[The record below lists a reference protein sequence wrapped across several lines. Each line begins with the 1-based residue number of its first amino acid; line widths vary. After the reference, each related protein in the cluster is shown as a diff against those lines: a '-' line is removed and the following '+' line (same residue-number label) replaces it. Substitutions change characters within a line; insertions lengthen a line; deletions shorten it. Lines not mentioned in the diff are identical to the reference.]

1 MKTAIVYYSKTG
13 HSKKIAGAISESLD
27 IEAHDIKNNPALGQV
42 DLLFI
47 VGAIYRGKSSPEL
60 IAYAKNLDSTLIK
73 KVVLI
78 TSCLSNIMT
87 QDTVREILKQ
97 KHIEVAPD
105 EYLCKG
111 NFLFFGWGHP
121 NDSEIAGAAE
131 FAKHAVQASA

>member
-1 MKTAIVYYSKTG
+1 MKAAIVYYSKTG
-13 HSKKIAGAISESLD
+13 HSKKIAAAISESLS
-27 IEAHDIKNNPALGQV
+27 IEAHDITNIPKLGQV

-60 IAYAKNLDSTLIK
+60 IAYAKSLDDMLIK

-87 QDTVREILKQ
+87 QDNIREILEQ
-97 KHIEVAPD
+97 KHIEVSPD

-121 NDSEIAGAAE
+121 NASEIAEAVE
-131 FAKHAVQASA
+131 FAKQAMRLTV